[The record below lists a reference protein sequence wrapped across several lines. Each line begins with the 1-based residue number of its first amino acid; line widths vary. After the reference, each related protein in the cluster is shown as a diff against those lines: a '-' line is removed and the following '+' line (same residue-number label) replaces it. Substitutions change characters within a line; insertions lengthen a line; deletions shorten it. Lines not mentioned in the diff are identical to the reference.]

1 MAIETFDSGAART
14 EGAHSAALRQRM
26 RAIALMC
33 AATIFFAGLD
43 TSAKSLSGVLPAVE
57 VVWAR
62 YMAAA
67 IVGLIAVRPFTHRQ
81 VFRSARPGLQIVRSL
96 LLLAST
102 TTNFLALRQLQLAE
116 TSTINF
122 LTPLFVVLLAGP
134 LLGEW
139 AGGGRLV
146 AVAIGFLGV
155 VVATGPGTHAF
166 QPVVVIAIAGVVCNA
181 GYALTTRMLARH
193 DSSRTTLTWTPIAGV
208 ALLTPALPF
217 VWVNPPTAS
226 ALAIMVGMGFF
237 GALGHWLLI
246 LAHERAPAS
255 VLTPFSYTQLLW
267 MIISGLLVFGDRPSG
282 AVLVGA
288 AIVVGCGLYLIWREQ
303 APDKRQRAQK

>member
-1 MAIETFDSGAART
+1 MQLRAR
-14 EGAHSAALRQRM
+14 
-26 RAIALMC
+26 
-33 AATIFFAGLD
+33 
-43 TSAKSLSGVLPAVE
+43 
-57 VVWAR
+57 
-62 YMAAA
+62 
-67 IVGLIAVRPFTHRQ
+67 RPFAHPA
-81 VFRSARPGLQIVRSL
+81 VFRSRRPILQILRSL
-96 LLLAST
+96 LLLGST
-102 TTNFLALRQLQLAE
+102 TANFLALRQLQLAE

-146 AVAIGFLGV
+146 AVAIGFIGV
-155 VVATGPGTHAF
+155 VVATGPGTSAF
-166 QPVVVIAIAGVVCNA
+166 HPVVLVAVAGVACNA
-181 GYALTTRMLARH
+181 GYALATRMLARS

-208 ALLTPALPF
+208 VLLTPLLPF
-217 VWVNPPTAS
+217 IWINPPTLS

-237 GALGHWLLI
+237 GAGGHWLLI

-267 MIISGLLVFGDRPSG
+267 MIISGLVVFGDRPTG

-288 AIVVGCGLYLIWREQ
+288 GIVVGCGFYLIWRER
-303 APDKRQRAQK
+303 AARQK